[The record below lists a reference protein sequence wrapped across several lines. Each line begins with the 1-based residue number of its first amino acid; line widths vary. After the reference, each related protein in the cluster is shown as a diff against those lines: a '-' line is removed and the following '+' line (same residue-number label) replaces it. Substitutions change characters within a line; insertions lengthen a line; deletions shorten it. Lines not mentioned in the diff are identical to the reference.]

1 MAHLV
6 RCIAGDGSLIVIA
19 ADTTDIVREA
29 WKIHGTSKV
38 CTAALGRLLT
48 GASIMGSLMKEE
60 EGSVTL
66 RVNGG
71 GESGSVIAVADYH
84 GNVRG
89 YISNPVVDIPPKYE
103 GKLDVGAAVGAD
115 GYLSVMRDFGVGE
128 PYIGQVPL
136 VSGEIAED
144 ITSYY
149 AASEQVP
156 TVCGLGV
163 LVSKDEGEVIV
174 AGGFMVQ
181 LLPFASEETVAAVEK
196 TLENIKPVT
205 TLLTDGLSPLEICRA
220 VLPEFDLEQMDEFFP
235 EYRCNCSRERVV
247 RALISTGRQ
256 GLSEMAEDPVTSVNC
271 HFCNKKYRFTATQ
284 IKKLME

>member
-103 GKLDVGAAVGAD
+103 GKLDVGGAVGAD

-181 LLPFASEETVAAVEK
+181 LLPFASEETVVAVEK

>member
-1 MAHLV
+1 V
-6 RCIAGDGSLIVIA
+6 RCIADDGSLVVIA

-29 WKIHGTSKV
+29 RKIHRTSKV

-48 GASIMGSLMKEE
+48 GASIMGSLIKEE
-60 EGSVTL
+60 EGSITL

-71 GESGSVIAVADYH
+71 GETGSVIAVADYR
-84 GNVRG
+84 GNARG

-103 GKLDVGAAVGAD
+103 GKLDVGGAVGAD

-163 LVSKDEGEVIV
+163 LVSKDQGEVIV

-181 LLPFASEETVAAVEK
+181 LLPFASEETVAAVEQA
-196 TLENIKPVT
+196 LSGLKPVT
-205 TLLTDGLSPLEICRA
+205 TMLTDGLSPIEICRA
-220 VLPEFDLEQMDEFFP
+220 ALPGFALRQMDEFFP

-247 RALISTGRQ
+247 RALLSTGRE
-256 GLSEMAEDPVTSVNC
+256 GLAEMAQDPVTSVNC

-284 IKKLME
+284 IKKLMG